1 MKPSKG
7 FEELKKLVIDQGI
20 CSACSACAAFCERI
34 EMVEGMPA
42 LVKDCTIKTGA
53 IKCGE
58 EGTCFDTCHM
68 VSFSV
73 PELEK
78 SVFGAARQ
86 DEDLGCYK
94 KIVAVRSKIPE
105 ILEKAQDG
113 GAVTSFLLCALEN
126 KLVEGAVVANRREDW
141 STSAE
146 VAKNKEELLKGAG
159 TKYCRTFGVA
169 KFGRSLRDV
178 RKIAI
183 VGTGCQISGV
193 TKAQSTLLKGV
204 IEKTKDGE
212 RPTKFTKIGL
222 FCFENFPYDCLKNFL
237 EKNYNVKMEQIA
249 KTNITKGKFIVTTK
263 DGKTLEKKIREFE
276 ECVPESCKLCI
287 DFTAGF
293 ADISVGGVG
302 TEAGWSTVIVRSDKG
317 MELFN
322 LALEKG
328 YIEARENVNLEEIK
342 KNVFLKKDKRKAAS
356 EAREKEGK
364 YVPSYS

>member
-42 LVKDCTIKTGA
+42 LVKDCTLKTGS

-58 EGTCFDTCHM
+58 EGTCYDCCPM
-68 VSFSV
+68 VSFSM

-126 KLVEGAVVANRREDW
+126 KLVEGAVVANRGEEW

-159 TKYCRTFGVA
+159 TKYCRTFSVA

-183 VGTGCQISGV
+183 VGTGCQITGV

-302 TEAGWSTVIVRSDKG
+302 TEAGWTTVVVRSDKG

-328 YIEARENVNLEEIK
+328 YIEARKNVNLEEIK